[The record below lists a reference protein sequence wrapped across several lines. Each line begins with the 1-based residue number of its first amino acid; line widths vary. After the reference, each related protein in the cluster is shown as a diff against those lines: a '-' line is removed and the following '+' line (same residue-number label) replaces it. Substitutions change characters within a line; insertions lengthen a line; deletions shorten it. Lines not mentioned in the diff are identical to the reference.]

1 MDDPT
6 ALDIFR
12 VFTKIGALSFGG
24 PYAILAYI
32 EREIVRKRGWLD
44 AEEFAKAVGIGHLT
58 PGPIA
63 YSAAVYVGFRL
74 RRLSGAAAAA
84 IGLTWPAFVL
94 ALAFALAYQ
103 RFASLPS
110 VQPVL
115 RGFEAAVI
123 GLLLA
128 ILWRM
133 ARPLARNLWAL
144 GVALASFGALVL
156 RVNPGIVILVAAAV
170 GILLRDRLAARA
182 GGSG

>member
-6 ALDIFR
+6 VLDIFR

-32 EREIVRKRGWLD
+32 EREVVRERGWLD
-44 AEEFAKAVGIGHLT
+44 AEEFAKAVGIATLT

-63 YSAAVYVGFRL
+63 YSAAVYLGFRL
-74 RRLSGAAAAA
+74 RRLRGAAAAA
-84 IGLTWPAFVL
+84 FGLTWPAFAL
-94 ALAFALAYQ
+94 ALAFALAYE
-103 RFASLPS
+103 RFGSLPS

-115 RGFEAAVI
+115 KGFEAAVI

-133 ARPLARNLWAL
+133 AKPLARNPWAL
-144 GVALASFGALVL
+144 ALAAASFGALLL
-156 RVNPGIVILVAAAV
+156 RVNPGIVILVAAVV
-170 GILLRDRLAARA
+170 GVLLRDRLAARA
-182 GGSG
+182 GGGT

>member
-1 MDDPT
+1 VDDPT
-6 ALDIFR
+6 ALDIFL
-12 VFTKIGALSFGG
+12 VFTKIGALSIGG

-32 EREIVRKRGWLD
+32 EREVVRERGWLD

-74 RRLSGAAAAA
+74 RGLRGAAAAG

-94 ALAFALAYQ
+94 ALALAIAYG
-103 RFASLPS
+103 RFSSLPS
-110 VQPVL
+110 VRPVL

-133 ARPLARNLWAL
+133 VRPLARNPWAL
-144 GVALASFGALVL
+144 ALAVASFAALL
-156 RVNPGIVILVAAAV
+156 LQVNPAIVILLAAAAGV
-170 GILLRDRLAARA
+170 GLRDRLAKRA
-182 GGSG
+182 GGSD